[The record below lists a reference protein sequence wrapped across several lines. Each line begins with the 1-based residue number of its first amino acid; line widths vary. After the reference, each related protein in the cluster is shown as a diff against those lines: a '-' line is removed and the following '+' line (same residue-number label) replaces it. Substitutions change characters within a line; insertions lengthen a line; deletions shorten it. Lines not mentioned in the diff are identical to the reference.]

1 MNLIMNVHNTFRI
14 SMLRTVKNTF
24 LIQFVFIS
32 PQISQIHGQY
42 NEKNYIDGEKGHL
55 QN

>member
-1 MNLIMNVHNTFRI
+1 MWRNKQIEIEIF
-14 SMLRTVKNTF
+14 
-24 LIQFVFIS
+24 QFDFIS

-42 NEKNYIDGEKGHL
+42 NEKNYVDGEKGHL